1 MSLNCIK
8 LKLQSMNSTH
18 NLSLQLYSSSR
29 IIIQLIQSR
38 LNEFGLTYP
47 QYLVL
52 SVLWKED
59 GLRVNEIGQRLELDS
74 GTLTP
79 LLKKLEAMNFLKR
92 QRGEA
97 DERTVTAELTYPGK
111 SLQSKVS
118 GSLAK
123 FDALHPGFAGVDMG
137 LLTQSLVNLLD
148 NFKALKNSENG
159 KT

>member
-1 MSLNCIK
+1 
-8 LKLQSMNSTH
+8 MNSIH
-18 NLSLQLYSSSR
+18 DLSLQLYSSSR
-29 IIIQLIQSR
+29 ILIQLIQSR

-79 LLKKLEAMNFLKR
+79 LLKKLEAMNFVKR
-92 QRGEA
+92 QRGQA

-118 GSLAK
+118 YKLAK
-123 FDALHPGFAGVDMG
+123 FDVLFMGIDSTDMAS
-137 LLTQSLVNLLD
+137 LNQSLVDLLENL
-148 NFKALKNSENG
+148 KELKNSENG
-159 KT
+159 KTYY

>member
-1 MSLNCIK
+1 VLN
-8 LKLQSMNSTH
+8 LKIRGMNPTQS
-18 NLSLQLYSSSR
+18 LSLHLYTSSR
-29 IIIQLIQSR
+29 ILIQLIQSR

-52 SVLWKED
+52 EVLWKED
-59 GLRVNEIGQRLELDS
+59 SLRVNEIGKRLELDS

-79 LLKKLEAMNFLKR
+79 LLKKLEAMNFVKR

-111 SLQSKVS
+111 SLQSKLEA
-118 GSLAK
+118 SLAS
-123 FDALHPGFAGVDMG
+123 FDELLQGFPDLAIDSLNQNLSG
-137 LLTQSLVNLLD
+137 LLESL
-148 NFKALKNSENG
+148 KSLKNSDNG

>member
-1 MSLNCIK
+1 
-8 LKLQSMNSTH
+8 MNASQDLALH
-18 NLSLQLYSSSR
+18 LYSSSR
-29 IIIQLIQSR
+29 IFIQLITSR
-38 LNEFGLTYP
+38 LTEFGLTYP

-52 SVLWKED
+52 AVLWKED

-79 LLKKLEAMNFLKR
+79 LLKKLEAMNYVKR

-111 SLQSKVS
+111 SLQSKVEA
-118 GSLAK
+118 SLMK
-123 FDALHPGFAGVDMG
+123 FDE
-137 LLTQSLVNLLD
+137 LLSEFLDLSLDSINQSLLELLD
-148 NFKALKNSENG
+148 SLKSLKNSENG

>member
-1 MSLNCIK
+1 
-8 LKLQSMNSTH
+8 MNVSE
-18 NLSLQLYSSSR
+18 NLALHLYSSSR
-29 IIIQLIQSR
+29 IFIQLIQSR
-38 LNEFGLTYP
+38 LKEFGLTYP

-52 SVLWKED
+52 AVLWKED

-79 LLKKLEAMNFLKR
+79 LLKKLEAMNYVKR

-111 SLQSKVS
+111 SLQSKVEA
-118 GSLAK
+118 SLMT
-123 FDALHPGFAGVDMG
+123 FDELLSEFQDISLHSIN
-137 LLTQSLVNLLD
+137 QSLVELLESL
-148 NFKALKNSENG
+148 KSLKNSENG

>member
-1 MSLNCIK
+1 MNPS
-8 LKLQSMNSTH
+8 QS
-18 NLSLQLYSSSR
+18 LSLHLYTSSR
-29 IIIQLIQSR
+29 ILIQLIQSR

-52 SVLWKED
+52 EVLWKED
-59 GLRVNEIGQRLELDS
+59 GLRVNEIGKRLELDS

-111 SLQSKVS
+111 SLQSKVVA
-118 GSLAK
+118 SLAS
-123 FDALHPGFAGVDMG
+123 FDELLQGFPDLALDSLNQNLAE
-137 LLTQSLVNLLD
+137 LLESL
-148 NFKALKNSENG
+148 KSLKNSENG